1 MMSLRFLAAAS
12 LVAALLPASAR
23 AAEPAKGPALAISA
37 APSAGCLSLLARF
50 ARLGSPC
57 GALRGQNFRNEA
69 HSDPNPLA
77 DAAARGDLAAVRAL
91 IGQKIDVNAAGVDG
105 MTALHV
111 AVNADRLDIADMLLR
126 AGAKA
131 AAADRYGVTPL
142 YLASLNGNA
151 DMIRRLLDAGVDPNA
166 VDPGGE
172 TALMTAARTGAPAAL
187 RALVERGASVDAR
200 EPEFGQTALMIAV
213 REDQQQAIDIL
224 LEAGASANAQTRKG
238 PTPAFVPPCKGTG
251 CGSEGVG
258 INRGGV
264 PDRGR
269 RAEVKGGMTPLLYA
283 ARDGRLSVAR
293 RLVDA
298 GADFELAEANGIR
311 PLLMSLLNG
320 KLEVASF
327 LVSKGAD
334 VNADDFWGR
343 TPLWAAVEYRNLDM
357 NNNDQDSPTDN
368 GVDRAPFLPLIEDL
382 IAAGANVNARTRELP
397 PARRWLYSL
406 NDVSWVDFTG
416 QTPFLRAALS
426 ADTATMKLLVE
437 HGADP
442 NLPTLAGTTP
452 LMAAAGVNWVVAQT
466 YTESVPARLD
476 AVKLCLELGA
486 DVNAANSMGLTALL
500 GAVNRGSND
509 IIALLVE
516 RGARLDITDKEGR
529 TPLRWAEGV
538 FLAAVGA
545 ERKPETISLLERL
558 IAQAQK

>member
-1 MMSLRFLAAAS
+1 MRLMSLRLLAAAG
-12 LVAALLPASAR
+12 LVAALLPASAN
-23 AAEPAKGPALAISA
+23 AAEPAT
-37 APSAGCLSLLARF
+37 
-50 ARLGSPC
+50 
-57 GALRGQNFRNEA
+57 
-69 HSDPNPLA
+69 PLVE
-77 DAAARGDLAAVRAL
+77 AAARGDLSTIRAL
-91 IGQKIDVNAAGVDG
+91 IGKKIDVNAARTDG
-105 MTALHV
+105 TTALHA
-111 AVNADRLDIADMLLR
+111 AVNADRVDIVDTLLR

-131 AAADRYGVTPL
+131 ATADRYGVTPL
-142 YLASLNGNA
+142 YLACLNGNV

-172 TALMTAARTGAPAAL
+172 TALMTAARTGSPAAL
-187 RALVERGASVDAR
+187 RMLLERGASIDAR

-213 REDQQQAIDIL
+213 RENQQQAIDLL
-224 LEAGASANAQTRKG
+224 LEAGASPNAQTRKG

-258 INRGGV
+258 INRGGL

-283 ARDGRLSVAR
+283 ARDGRLSAAR

-298 GADFELAEANGIR
+298 GADLELADANGIR

-320 KLEVASF
+320 KLEVAS
-327 LVSKGAD
+327 LLLSKGAN

-368 GVDRAPFLPLIEDL
+368 GVDRAPFVGLITAL
-382 IAAGANVNARTRELP
+382 IDAGANVNARTRELP

-426 ADTATMKLLVE
+426 ADTTTMRLLVE
-437 HGADP
+437 RGADP
-442 NLPTLAGTTP
+442 NLATLAGTTP

-466 YTESVPARLD
+466 YTESIPARLD
-476 AVKLCLELGA
+476 AVTLCLELGA
-486 DVNAANSMGLTALL
+486 DVNATNSMGLTALL

-509 IIALLVE
+509 IIELLVA
-516 RGARLDITDKEGR
+516 RGARLDIKDKEGR

-545 ERKPETISLLERL
+545 ERKPETIALLERL
-558 IAQAQK
+558 IAQSQQK

>member
-1 MMSLRFLAAAS
+1 MSLRLLAATS
-12 LVAALLPASAR
+12 LVAVLLSPATR
-23 AAEPAKGPALAISA
+23 AAEPT
-37 APSAGCLSLLARF
+37 
-50 ARLGSPC
+50 
-57 GALRGQNFRNEA
+57 
-69 HSDPNPLA
+69 PLVE
-77 DAAARGDLAAVRAL
+77 AAARGDQATVRAL
-91 IGQKIDVNAAGVDG
+91 IGKKVDVNAARIDG
-105 MTALHV
+105 TTALHM
-111 AVNADRLDIADMLLR
+111 AVNADRLDIADVLLR
-126 AGAKA
+126 AGARA
-131 AAADRYGVTPL
+131 SAADRYGVTPL

-151 DMIRRLLDAGVDPNA
+151 DMIRRLLDAGVDANS

-187 RALVERGASVDAR
+187 RVLLERGASVDLR

-213 REDQQQAIDIL
+213 REDQREAIDIL
-224 LEAGASANAQTRKG
+224 LEAGATPNAQTRKG

-283 ARDGRLSVAR
+283 ARDGRVWAAR
-293 RLVDA
+293 RLVEA
-298 GADFELAEANGIR
+298 AADLELADANGIR

-320 KLEVASF
+320 KLDVARY
-327 LVSKGAD
+327 LLSKGAN

-343 TPLWAAVEYRNLDM
+343 TPLWAAIEYRNLDM

-368 GVDRAPFLPLIEDL
+368 GVDRAPFLPFIKELID
-382 IAAGANVNARTRELP
+382 AGADVNARTRELP

-426 ADTATMKLLVE
+426 ADTATMRLLVE

-466 YTESVPARLD
+466 YTESIPARLD
-476 AVKLCLELGA
+476 AVKLCLGLGA
-486 DVNAANSMGLTALL
+486 DVNATNSMGLTALL

-509 IIALLVE
+509 IIELLVA
-516 RGARLDITDKEGR
+516 RGARLDVKDKEGR

-545 ERKPETISLLERL
+545 ERKPETIALLERL
-558 IAQAQK
+558 IAQSQPK

>member
-1 MMSLRFLAAAS
+1 MLSKWGMSRRVFYRDLGDKMPLMFKRFLAAAG
-12 LVAALLPASAR
+12 VTMVLLAS
-23 AAEPAKGPALAISA
+23 PVSA
-37 APSAGCLSLLARF
+37 AAPV
-50 ARLGSPC
+50 
-57 GALRGQNFRNEA
+57 
-69 HSDPNPLA
+69 PLV
-77 DAAARGDLAAVRAL
+77 DAASRGDLPAVRTL
-91 IGQKIDVNAAGVDG
+91 LGQKVDVNAARVDG
-105 MTALHV
+105 MTALHA
-111 AVNADRLDIADMLLR
+111 AVYADRLDIAEALLR

-131 AAADRYGVTPL
+131 TAADRYGVTPL
-142 YLASLNGNA
+142 YLAAVNGNA
-151 DMIRRLLDAGVDPNA
+151 EMIRRLLDAGVDPNA
-166 VDPGGE
+166 ADPGGE
-172 TALMTAARTGAPAAL
+172 TALMTAARTGAPAAV
-187 RALVERGASVDAR
+187 RALVERGATVDAK

-213 REDQQQAIDIL
+213 RENQDAAVQIL
-224 LEAGASANAQTRKG
+224 LEAGASPNVQTRKG

-258 INRGGV
+258 INRGGL

-283 ARDGRLSVAR
+283 ARDGNVSAAR
-293 RLVDA
+293 RLIDA
-298 GADFELAEANGIR
+298 GADLELGDANNIR
-311 PLLMSLLNG
+311 PLLLSLINNNLD
-320 KLEVASF
+320 VAR
-327 LVSKGAD
+327 LLLSKGAN

-368 GVDRAPFLPLIEDL
+368 GVDRAPILVMIKELID
-382 IAAGANVNARTRELP
+382 AGANVNARTRELFP
-397 PARRWLYSL
+397 VRRWLYSL

-426 ADTATMKLLVE
+426 ADTATMRLLVE

-466 YTESVPARLD
+466 YTESVQARLD

-486 DVNAANSMGLTALL
+486 DVNATNSMGLTALL

-509 IIALLVE
+509 IIELLVQ

-545 ERKPETISLLERL
+545 ERKPATIALLERL
-558 IAQAQK
+558 IAESQKK

>member
-1 MMSLRFLAAAS
+1 MSLRLLAAAG
-12 LVAALLPASAR
+12 LVAVLLPASAK
-23 AAEPAKGPALAISA
+23 AAEPT
-37 APSAGCLSLLARF
+37 
-50 ARLGSPC
+50 
-57 GALRGQNFRNEA
+57 
-69 HSDPNPLA
+69 PLV
-77 DAAARGDLAAVRAL
+77 DATARGDLSTVRTL
-91 IGQKIDVNAAGVDG
+91 IGKKIDVNAARIDG
-105 MTALHV
+105 TTALHV
-111 AVNADRLDIADMLLR
+111 AVNADRLDIVDALLR

-151 DMIRRLLDAGVDPNA
+151 DMIRRLLDAGVEPNA

-187 RALVERGASVDAR
+187 RVLLERGASIDAR

-224 LEAGASANAQTRKG
+224 LEAGASPNAQTRKG

-269 RAEVKGGMTPLLYA
+269 RAEVKGGMTSLLYA
-283 ARDGRLSVAR
+283 ARDGRVSAAR

-298 GADFELAEANGIR
+298 GADLELADANGIR

-327 LVSKGAD
+327 LLSKGAN

-368 GVDRAPFLPLIEDL
+368 GVDRAPFLAVIKALID
-382 IAAGANVNARTRELP
+382 AGANVNARTKELP

-426 ADTATMKLLVE
+426 ADTTTMRLLVDR
-437 HGADP
+437 GADP

-466 YTESVPARLD
+466 YTESLPARLD

-486 DVNAANSMGLTALL
+486 DVNATNSMGLTALL

-509 IIALLVE
+509 IIELLVA
-516 RGARLDITDKEGR
+516 RGARLDIKDKEGR

-545 ERKPETISLLERL
+545 ERKPETIALLERL
-558 IAQAQK
+558 IAQSPQK

>member
-1 MMSLRFLAAAS
+1 MFLRMLAAAG
-12 LVAALLPASAR
+12 LVVVLLRPA
-23 AAEPAKGPALAISA
+23 PADAA
-37 APSAGCLSLLARF
+37 APA
-50 ARLGSPC
+50 
-57 GALRGQNFRNEA
+57 
-69 HSDPNPLA
+69 PLV

-91 IGQKIDVNAAGVDG
+91 IVKKTDVNAARVDG
-105 MTALHV
+105 LTALHA
-111 AVNADRLDIADMLLR
+111 AVHADRLDIADALLR
-126 AGAKA
+126 AGATPA
-131 AAADRYGVTPL
+131 AVDRYGVTPL
-142 YLASLNGNA
+142 YLAAVNGNA
-151 DMIRRLLDAGVDPNA
+151 DMIRRLLAAGVDPNA

-172 TALMTAARTGAPAAL
+172 TALMTAARTGTPAAL
-187 RALVERGASVDAR
+187 RALLERGAAIDTR

-213 REDQQQAIDIL
+213 RENHDAAVQIL
-224 LEAGASANAQTRKG
+224 LEAGASPNAQTRKG

-258 INRGGV
+258 INRGGL

-269 RAEVKGGMTPLLYA
+269 RAEIKGGMTPLLYA
-283 ARDGRLSVAR
+283 ARDGYASVAR
-293 RLVDA
+293 KLIDA
-298 GADFELAEANGIR
+298 GADLELGDANNIR
-311 PLLMSLLNG
+311 PLVMSLINNN
-320 KLEVASF
+320 LEVAR
-327 LVSKGAD
+327 LLLAKGAN

-368 GVDRAPFLPLIEDL
+368 GVDRAPILAMIKELID
-382 IAAGANVNARTRELP
+382 AGANVNARTRELFP
-397 PARRWLYSL
+397 VRRWLYSL

-426 ADTATMKLLVE
+426 ADTATMRLLVE

-466 YTESVPARLD
+466 YTESVQARLE

-509 IIALLVE
+509 IIELLVQ
-516 RGARLDITDKEGR
+516 RGARLDIKDKEGR

-545 ERKPETISLLERL
+545 ERKPATIALLERL
-558 IAQAQK
+558 IAESQNK